1 MKLPH
6 CTKPCGECPFRADS
20 MEGWLGEDRMR
31 GILEQGSFTCHKTN
45 KGLQCAGHMII
56 RGEQNDFVALAN
68 GMGIDLDLSG
78 QELIFQNESDLIA
91 HHAY

>member
-6 CTKPCGECPFRADS
+6 CTKPCGECPFRTDS
-20 MEGWLGEDRMR
+20 MEGWLGEERMS

-56 RGEQNDFVALAN
+56 KGEQNDFVALAN
-68 GMGIDLDLSG
+68 HMGIDLDLSG

-91 HHAY
+91 DHAY

>member
-6 CTKPCGECPFRADS
+6 CTKPCGECPFRTDS
-20 MEGWLGEDRMR
+20 MEGWLGEERMS

-56 RGEQNDFVALAN
+56 KGEQNDFVALAN

-78 QELIFQNESDLIA
+78 KELVFQNESDLIA
-91 HHAY
+91 HQAY

>member
-6 CTKPCGECPFRADS
+6 CTKPCGECPFRTDS
-20 MEGWLGEDRMR
+20 MGGWLGEERMS
-31 GILEQGSFTCHKTN
+31 GILEQRSFTCHKTN

-56 RGEQNDFVALAN
+56 KGEQNDFVALAN
-68 GMGIDLDLSG
+68 HMGIDLDLSG

>member
-1 MKLPH
+1 
-6 CTKPCGECPFRADS
+6 
-20 MEGWLGEDRMR
+20 MEGWLGEERMS

-56 RGEQNDFVALAN
+56 KGEQNDFVALAN

-78 QELIFQNESDLIA
+78 KELVFQNESDLIA